1 MKEGMFKGQALNRL
15 LVNWHTYLLIVEI
28 VVWKM
33 KFIRF
38 IKMVRKRHEL
48 RCQSLVFILHTYI

>member
-15 LVNWHTYLLIVEI
+15 LVNWHTYVGI

-33 KFIRF
+33 KFIRS